1 MKMVSGQTQRLVT
14 VLLILAAIIPLSIS
28 CSSGS
33 SLLNQKPTISSLTA
47 DKEQVNPSDS
57 VNISCDARDP
67 DRDQLTYTWSDSG
80 GIISGEGPAVT
91 WTAPQA
97 GGAYTI
103 AVTVDDGK
111 GGKTTKELG
120 VYVQMSSATGNSPPI
135 VKSLTYEP
143 VTLKYDDEIATFT
156 VVAVDP
162 DGDKINTYTWDSV
175 DEKGDAS
182 GSFEGT
188 GAVVKW
194 IPPKIPT
201 EIFCT
206 VSVFCTDAAGN
217 RSGRKFLSMHVFCA
231 CTRPEISGK

>member
-14 VLLILAAIIPLSIS
+14 VLLILAAIIPLSIG
-28 CSSGS
+28 CSSP
-33 SLLNQKPTISSLTA
+33 LLNQTPTISSLTTNV
-47 DKEQVNPSDS
+47 EQVNPLGSA
-57 VNISCDARDP
+57 NLSCDARDP

-80 GIISGEGPAVT
+80 GTISGEGPAVT
-91 WTAPQA
+91 WTAPQTS
-97 GGAYTI
+97 GVYTI
-103 AVTVDDGK
+103 MVTVNDGK
-111 GGKTTKELG
+111 GGKATKEVTVAVL
-120 VYVQMSSATGNSPPI
+120 VAGNSPPN

-143 VTLKYDDEIATFT
+143 VTLKYDDETATMT
-156 VVAVDP
+156 CVAVDP

-175 DEKGDAS
+175 DEKGEPS

-201 EIFCT
+201 EIYCT
-206 VSVFCTDAAGN
+206 VSVFCTDAVGN
-217 RSGRKFLSMHVFCA
+217 RSGRKFISMHVFCA